1 MHGKMMEFIKL
12 RRSRGGAV
20 AAAVHHHQS
29 DSEEAAASNNKK
41 FIDSNEEEELGGPC
55 TSLTVWRKSL
65 LYCCT
70 GFTVFALRVIWFTAS
85 IVTDGITMR
94 LFLWILKEN
103 HSSRSSII
111 RS

>member
-1 MHGKMMEFIKL
+1 MMKFINL
-12 RRSRGGAV
+12 RRSRGGAA

-29 DSEEAAASNNKK
+29 DSEEEAAGNNKK
-41 FIDSNEEEELGGPC
+41 FIVSNEGEELGKPC

-65 LYCCT
+65 LHCCT
-70 GFTVFALRVIWFTAS
+70 GFTVFALRVIWF
-85 IVTDGITMR
+85 TDGITMR